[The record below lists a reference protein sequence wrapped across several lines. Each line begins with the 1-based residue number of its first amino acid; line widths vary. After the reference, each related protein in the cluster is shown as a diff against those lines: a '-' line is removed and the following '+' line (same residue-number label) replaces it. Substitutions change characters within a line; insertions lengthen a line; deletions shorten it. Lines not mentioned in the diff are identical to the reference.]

1 MRRSGGR
8 SKLNIL
14 IHVFQLCLPFQISLT
29 DGMPSKICSDCWD
42 QCAKWSL
49 FRQQFRK
56 NDATLRG
63 LLMFSN
69 AAAKTEGV
77 RPLDVAMDND
87 LIFADDDEAN
97 EANEVVEQLL
107 AVGDLLIDSEIAE
120 DPTPLTRP
128 DGGTPEAKVATVK
141 DTQSTKKEFTK
152 PASLT
157 CSHCDKKFRKLAML
171 EAHVRVHEGKK
182 PFVCP
187 TCNMEFNGRL
197 AMRNHMFTHND
208 GGYPCEDCNRTF
220 KYPQL
225 VKEHR
230 QRMHSDQKK
239 AFPCTV
245 CSNEFSRAQ
254 TLQVHMLTH
263 TDEKPVE
270 CDICHAHFKS
280 EGYMKIHRVRHSDV
294 RKFECPEVGCSKSFF
309 TRSEYNFHRKD
320 RHSND
325 KPNKCAECGK
335 GFVKKSQLQCHLRTH
350 SGGHLK
356 CSNCP
361 RSFKTAPKLNE
372 HKKDCLQPGKAF
384 QCEHC
389 DRVFRSKHSLQI
401 HGKKHKEIVKN

>member
-1 MRRSGGR
+1 M
-8 SKLNIL
+8 
-14 IHVFQLCLPFQISLT
+14 QISLT
-29 DGMPSKICSDCWD
+29 DGMPSKICSECWD

-69 AAAKTEGV
+69 TAKTEDT
-77 RPLDVAMDND
+77 RPLDVVIEDD
-87 LIFADDDEAN
+87 VIFADENEAN

-107 AVGDLLIDSEIAE
+107 AVGDLLIDSEITE
-120 DPTPLTRP
+120 EPLPSTSP
-128 DGGTPEAKVATVK
+128 DEGAPEAKTDK
-141 DTQSTKKEFTK
+141 EPTKLT
-152 PASLT
+152 SLI
-157 CSHCDKKFRKLAML
+157 CPHCDKKFRKHTML
-171 EAHVRVHEGKK
+171 EAHIREHQGKK

-197 AMRNHMFTHND
+197 AMRNHLFTHND
-208 GGYPCEDCNRTF
+208 GGYPCKDCDRTF

-239 AFPCTV
+239 TFPCTV
-245 CSNEFSRAQ
+245 CSKEFGRAQ

-280 EGYMKIHRVRHSDV
+280 DVYMKIHRVRHSDV
-294 RKFECPEVGCSKSFF
+294 RRFECPEVDCSKSFF
-309 TRSEYNFHRKD
+309 TRSEFNFHRKN
-320 RHSND
+320 RHSDD
-325 KPNKCAECGK
+325 KPNKCEECGK
-335 GFVKKSQLQCHLRTH
+335 GFVKKSQLQSHFRSH

-356 CSNCP
+356 CSKCP
-361 RSFKTAPKLNE
+361 RSFKTAKKLNE
-372 HKKDCLQPGKAF
+372 HKKGCPQADTHTAF
-384 QCEHC
+384 KCEHC
-389 DRVFRSKHSLQI
+389 NGVFRSKHSLTI
-401 HGKKHKEIVKN
+401 HERTHIEKSIAKD